1 MNEEGLG
8 RVLEFF
14 IRSADEGSA
23 GSSSDD
29 GHETNHTAGH
39 EGAHSDHGGHANS
52 GTVLFLFA
60 AFAVGG
66 KPLPLPTYVH

>member
-1 MNEEGLG
+1 MNEKGFG

-14 IRSADEGSA
+14 IRSAPEYS
-23 GSSSDD
+23 SRSSDD
-29 GHETNHTAGH
+29 GHETNHTDAH
-39 EGAHSDHGGHANS
+39 HSDHGGHASS

-66 KPLPLPTYVH
+66 EPLPFPT